1 VLSPLRPGF
10 TGVLSLAKV
19 TLGVISVSQTPRTD
33 LVTRA
38 TST

>member
-1 VLSPLRPGF
+1 VLPALQPSI
-10 TGVLSLAKV
+10 TGALSLAKV
-19 TLGVISVSQTPRTD
+19 TLGVISVSQNPRTD